1 MTWCIL
7 LLGVW
12 IGNGL
17 YEVMRSVIKKQ
28 SFRWADL
35 IVNMFM
41 SSIILLIVTGF
52 YALITGKPWWVL

>member
-17 YEVMRSVIKKQ
+17 YEVMRSVVKKQ

-35 IVNMFM
+35 IVDSFL
-41 SSIILLIVTGF
+41 SLIILLIVTAF
-52 YALITGKPWWVL
+52 YALITGKPWWEL